1 MSMFL
6 EISPPAPIPKSPD
19 AASAVP
25 ARS

>member
-6 EISPPAPIPKSPD
+6 EISPPAPLPKSPD